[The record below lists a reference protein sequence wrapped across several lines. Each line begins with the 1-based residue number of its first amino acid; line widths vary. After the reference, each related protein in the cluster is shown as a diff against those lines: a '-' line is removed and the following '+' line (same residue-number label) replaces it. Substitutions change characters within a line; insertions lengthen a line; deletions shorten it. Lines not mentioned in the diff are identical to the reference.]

1 MHATNELMLEHQGI
15 ELMLEI
21 LEAVTNRMDSGE
33 AVPTWHLDG
42 ILEFLTIFV
51 DKCHHGKE
59 EEFLFPAMET
69 AGVLRTGGPIGVL
82 LQEHEQGRKLVGRI
96 KKLLTEHD
104 PAGHPGMKEAQATV
118 VEYVQLMIQHI
129 AKENT
134 VVFPMADKML
144 DAGTA
149 ATLCENFEKLERER
163 IGAGKHEEFHA
174 LLDTLQDVYLK

>member
-1 MHATNELMLEHQGI
+1 MKATNELMLEHQGI

-21 LEAVTNRMDSGE
+21 LEAVTNQIAGGG
-33 AVPTWHLDG
+33 AVPPGHLDG
-42 ILEFLTIFV
+42 ILEFLTIFI

-59 EEFLFPAMET
+59 EEFLFPAMEA
-69 AGVLRTGGPIGVL
+69 AGVPREGGPIGVL
-82 LQEHEQGRKLVGRI
+82 LQEHEQGRKLVVRI

-104 PAGHPGMKEAQATV
+104 PAGRPGMEEAHVTV
-118 VEYVQLMIQHI
+118 GEYMELMIQHI

-149 ATLCENFEKLERER
+149 AKLCENFEKLERER

-174 LLDTLQDVYLK
+174 LLDTLRDVYLK

>member
-1 MHATNELMLEHQGI
+1 MLEHQGI

-21 LEAVTNRMDSGE
+21 LEAVTNRIDNGE
-33 AVPTWHLDG
+33 AVPPGHLDG

-59 EEFLFPAMET
+59 EEFLFPAMEA
-69 AGVLRTGGPIGVL
+69 AGVPRDGGPIGVL

-104 PAGHPGMKEAQATV
+104 PAGRPGMEEAHETV
-118 VEYVQLMIQHI
+118 EEYVALMVQHI

-149 ATLCENFEKLERER
+149 AMLCENFEKLERER

-174 LLDTLQDVYLK
+174 LLETLQDLYLK